1 MQQVVLMCLNI
12 FEQVII
18 RKVGLDM
25 LTRQHSII
33 TVVVR
38 SLCRQLLS
46 IYDYFML
53 SVFRPQ
59 AALFIVSLIDRGKFF

>member
-59 AALFIVSLIDRGKFF
+59 AGPFYR